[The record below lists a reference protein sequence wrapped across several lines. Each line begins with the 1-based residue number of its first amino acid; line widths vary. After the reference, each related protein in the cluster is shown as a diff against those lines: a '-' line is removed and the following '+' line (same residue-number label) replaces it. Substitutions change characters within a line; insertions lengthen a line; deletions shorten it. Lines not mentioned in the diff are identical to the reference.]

1 MMHKSVVQMKLA
13 DCRSKALLITLS
25 VLVPCNP
32 NRSIDAPPPI
42 VQRTELSI
50 TTMPLDRTGSLSPSS
65 DLIALGVDLDVQ
77 AARQNPSQAYLVNL
91 TNYPA
96 NDLTP
101 TRSSDGRQLAFISNR
116 EGRYGGRV
124 HHECRWLPSHAAHT
138 STGRLDHAHL
148 EIISLVWY
156 FLDYPCKRGN
166 FPGSSCDL
174 SI

>member
-42 VQRTELSI
+42 VQRTELI
-50 TTMPLDRTGSLSPSS
+50 TTTMPLDRTGSLSPSS

-101 TRSSDGRQLAFISNR
+101 TRSSDGRQLAFIST
-116 EGRYGGRV
+116 RYGVYIMNADGSHTTLLIQVPEGWLTPVWRPSA
-124 HHECRWLPSHAAHT
+124 EC
-138 STGRLDHAHL
+138 G
-148 EIISLVWY
+148 
-156 FLDYPCKRGN
+156 
-166 FPGSSCDL
+166 
-174 SI
+174 